1 MKNDLER
8 LAFSKLI
15 FVKIVEWNALL
26 DRLELA
32 KSRFSRLRFENE

>member
-15 FVKIVEWNALL
+15 FVKFVEWNALL
-26 DRLELA
+26 DRLELE